1 LLRLSLSYKKIGL
14 IKKGVLVMKRIL
26 VCGGGFIG
34 GAMALRLKGEGNF
47 VRIAD
52 IKNHEFIDMQSVVGV
67 KLIF

>member
-1 LLRLSLSYKKIGL
+1 
-14 IKKGVLVMKRIL
+14 MKRIL